1 MTPPNLDFHPQA
13 IAEARVARRRYA
25 RIIAALAERFMDEL
39 DHAVNQIAATPAQW
53 PPYLHGTRFYR
64 LRRFPF
70 LIVYR
75 ETALG
80 VQVVAVAH
88 ARRRPGYWRR
98 RLR

>member
-1 MTPPNLDFHPQA
+1 MTPPNLDFHPRA
-13 IAEARVARRRYA
+13 IVEARAARRRYA
-25 RIIAALAERFMDEL
+25 RIIAALAEQYVAEL
-39 DHAVNQIAATPAQW
+39 DHAVNQIATAPAQW

-75 ETALG
+75 ETAWG
-80 VQVVAVAH
+80 VQVVAIAH
-88 ARRRPGYWRR
+88 ARRRPSYWRR